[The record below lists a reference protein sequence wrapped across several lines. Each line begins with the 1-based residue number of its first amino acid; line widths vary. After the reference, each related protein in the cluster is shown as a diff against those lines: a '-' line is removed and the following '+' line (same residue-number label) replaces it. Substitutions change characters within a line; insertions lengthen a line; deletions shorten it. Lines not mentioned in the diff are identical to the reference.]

1 MDKHDYLVDNEDS
14 KSSVDNDHAGESTQ
28 MCSYQ
33 QDELTENCSYRQ
45 DDTRRGYSGN
55 TTFRF
60 IEILNFK
67 HFARYFTFD
76 PVDNLGRNKRLNDY
90 LNVSVL
96 LKVECGDM
104 SETE

>member
-45 DDTRRGYSGN
+45 DDTCGDHSC
-55 TTFRF
+55 TTSDQLVR
-60 IEILNFK
+60 ILYC
-67 HFARYFTFD
+67 RYFEMPFLFSSIMTLE
-76 PVDNLGRNKRLNDY
+76 PMQKGLNIT
-90 LNVSVL
+90 VI
-96 LKVECGDM
+96 
-104 SETE
+104 

>member
-45 DDTRRGYSGN
+45 DDTCR
-55 TTFRF
+55 
-60 IEILNFK
+60 
-67 HFARYFTFD
+67 D
-76 PVDNLGRNKRLNDY
+76 GR
-90 LNVSVL
+90 S
-96 LKVECGDM
+96 
-104 SETE
+104 SF